1 MHSLGLTIQEKADL
15 LAFLD
20 TLTSVDTPTVFPVLP
35 Q

>member
-1 MHSLGLTIQEKADL
+1 MHRLSLTPEDKADL

-20 TLTSVDTPTVFPVLP
+20 TLTSVDSPAVVPQLP